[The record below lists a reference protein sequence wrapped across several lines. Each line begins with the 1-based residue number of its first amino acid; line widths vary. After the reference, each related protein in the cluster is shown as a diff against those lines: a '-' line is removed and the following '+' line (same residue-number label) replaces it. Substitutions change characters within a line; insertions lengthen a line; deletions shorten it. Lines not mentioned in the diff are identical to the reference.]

1 MIGFR
6 IECCCFSRRR
16 SAVSQQRRCLRGDSE
31 RGRSEIARRIGI
43 AAIAV
48 RETIAIDVSAPAR
61 RVVDPDRAAAVG
73 ATEVVV
79 GIGQYLCF
87 VTYIFAM

>member
-1 MIGFR
+1 M
-6 IECCCFSRRR
+6 
-16 SAVSQQRRCLRGDSE
+16 RGDSE

-48 RETIAIDVSAPAR
+48 REMIEIDVSAPAR

-73 ATEVVV
+73 ATEVAVETGQFSLLCNIYFCNVMQFRFFVV
-79 GIGQYLCF
+79 NLQEASS
-87 VTYIFAM
+87 TFA